1 MNPVLALNSGN
12 VNIVVEF
19 SSQAGGQGA
28 PPERDKIS
36 SLTTRHPTPDMI
48 LLSKQSHDIE
58 FPILKKQGQRRI
70 IISFLGEDQKIG
82 KMDRHCREKNV
93 QSLVGIYYLHRSELP
108 LGEKIVIT
116 ERACHILGRFHIK
129 GWTQKKKLPNITKTI
144 AG

>member
-58 FPILKKQGQRRI
+58 FPILKKTGSEEDHNFFPWQGSENR
-70 IISFLGEDQKIG
+70 
-82 KMDRHCREKNV
+82 KNG
-93 QSLVGIYYLHRSELP
+93 QTL
-108 LGEKIVIT
+108 
-116 ERACHILGRFHIK
+116 
-129 GWTQKKKLPNITKTI
+129 
-144 AG
+144 